1 MNGDGIANDLMY
13 IPNIGQPT
21 KFADI
26 KASNAPN
33 APILFSAGQQEAAFN
48 QFIADNGLEK
58 YRGQILPRNE
68 FLLPWLNRI
77 DVRVAQNLFT
87 NMVQKGDKVA
97 ITLDVLNFANL
108 LNSEWGI
115 SDNNVSSYG
124 AAILTRADSKAVA
137 DPTFTMLR
145 DGKNLATSP
154 YRAGNNRF
162 TTWSAMLGFK
172 YSF

>member
-1 MNGDGIANDLMY
+1 MNGDGIANDLMD
-13 IPNIGQPT
+13 IPNVGEVT

-26 KASNAPN
+26 KSGTTT
-33 APILFSAGQQEAAFN
+33 LFTAGQQDAAFN

-68 FLLPWLNRI
+68 FLLPWLNRV
-77 DVRVAQNLFT
+77 DVRIAQNIFT
-87 NMVQKGDKVA
+87 DMVQKGDKVA
-97 ITLDVLNFANL
+97 ITLDILNFGNL

-115 SDNNVSSYG
+115 QDNTVSSYG
-124 AAILTRADSKAVA
+124 AAVLGRSGNLSP

-145 DGKNLATSP
+145 DGADLVKSP
-154 YRAGNNRF
+154 YRPASSRF